1 MDWSNPSRTGTS
13 VGTHAREGWIH
24 SEGLRL
30 RYVEWGNLNAPP
42 IVALHGLRSFA
53 YTWEPVALPL
63 ADRFRVIALDQ
74 RGRGESDWDPQRRYY
89 AEHYV
94 RDLEALVDRLDLA
107 RFVLIGHSMGGS
119 NAFVYAG
126 AHPDRLAGLV
136 IEDMGPG
143 ASAGGAGAERIR
155 RELLATPARFAGWS
169 EAAAFWRSQR
179 PDVPDAAISARV
191 QHSMRQAADGAVVW
205 RHDAEG
211 IAAARLAATPQQLV
225 DLWPHVESLRI
236 PTLLLRGARSDFLTA
251 DTARAMVQRN
261 PVIRLVE
268 VPGASHYVHDD
279 NFGGFEAAL
288 QVYLVDPSLAAWAG
302 RRAR

>member
-1 MDWSNPSRTGTS
+1 MS
-13 VGTHAREGWIH
+13 THARRGWID

-30 RYVEWGNLNAPP
+30 RYVEWGAIDAPA

-63 ADRFRVIALDQ
+63 ADRFRLIALDQ
-74 RGRGESDWDPQRRYY
+74 RGRGESDWDPLRRYY
-89 AEHYV
+89 TEHYV
-94 RDLEALVDRLDLA
+94 RDLEALVDHLGLE

-155 RELLATPARFAGWS
+155 RELLATPARFADW
-169 EAAAFWRSQR
+169 EDAAAFWRRQR
-179 PDVPDAAISARV
+179 PNVSDAAISARV
-191 QHSMRQAADGAVVW
+191 QHSMKRAEDGGVAW

-211 IAAARLAATPQQLV
+211 IAAARLAASPQQLV
-225 DLWPHVESLRI
+225 DLWPHVESLRV
-236 PTLLLRGARSDFLTA
+236 PTLLLRGAHSDFLTSE
-251 DTARAMVQRN
+251 TARAMVQRN
-261 PVIRLVE
+261 PVIQLVE

-279 NFGGFEAAL
+279 NLPGFQAAL
-288 QVYLVDPSLAAWAG
+288 HAYLAEPALSAWA
-302 RRAR
+302 RLRAR

>member
-1 MDWSNPSRTGTS
+1 MA
-13 VGTHAREGWIH
+13 THAREGWIH

-30 RYVEWGNLNAPP
+30 RYVEWGAANAPA

-63 ADRFRVIALDQ
+63 ADRFRIIALDQ

-94 RDLEALVDRLDLA
+94 RDLEALVDHLDLA
-107 RFVLIGHSMGGS
+107 RFVLVGHSMGGS

-155 RELLATPARFAGWS
+155 RELLATPAQFADWGA
-169 EAAAFWRSQR
+169 AAAFWRSQR
-179 PDVPDAAISARV
+179 PNVPDAAIAARV
-191 QHSMRQAADGAVVW
+191 QHSMKRADDGTIVW

-211 IAAARLAATPQQLV
+211 ITAARLAATPQQLV
-225 DLWPHVESLRI
+225 DLWPHVESLRL
-236 PTLLLRGARSDFLTA
+236 PTLLLHGARSDFLTA
-251 DTARAMVQRN
+251 ETARAMVQRN
-261 PVIRLVE
+261 PVIRLVD
-268 VPGASHYVHDD
+268 VPDASHYVHDD
-279 NFGGFEAAL
+279 KLAGFEAAL
-288 QVYLVDPSLAAWAG
+288 HAYLADPALAGWAG

>member
-1 MDWSNPSRTGTS
+1 MA
-13 VGTHAREGWIH
+13 THARSGWIH

-30 RYVEWGNLNAPP
+30 RYVEWGPLDAPA

-63 ADRFRVIALDQ
+63 ADRFRFIALDQ
-74 RGRGESDWDPQRRYY
+74 RGRGQSDWDPQRRYY

-94 RDLEALVDRLDLA
+94 RDLEVLVEHLGLA
-107 RFVLIGHSMGGS
+107 RFVLLGHSMGGS

-126 AHPDRLAGLV
+126 THPERLAGLV

-155 RELLATPARFAGWS
+155 RELLATPMRFADWD
-169 EAAAFWRSQR
+169 AAVAFWRGQR
-179 PDVPDAAISARV
+179 PNVPDAAIAARV
-191 QHSMRQAADGAVVW
+191 QHSMKRAEDGAIVW

-211 IAAARLAATPQQLV
+211 IAAARLAATPAQLV

-251 DTARAMVQRN
+251 ETAREMVRRSPSIQ
-261 PVIRLVE
+261 LVE
-268 VPGASHYVHDD
+268 VPQASHYVHDD
-279 NFGGFEAAL
+279 NLPGFEAAL
-288 QVYLVDPSLAAWAG
+288 HAYLAQPSLAALA
-302 RRAR
+302 RRNAR

>member
-1 MDWSNPSRTGTS
+1 MA
-13 VGTHAREGWIH
+13 THAREGWIH

-30 RYVEWGNLNAPP
+30 RYVEWGAADAPA

-63 ADRFRVIALDQ
+63 ADRFRIIALDQ
-74 RGRGESDWDPQRRYY
+74 RGRGESDWDPQRRYH

-94 RDLEALVDRLDLA
+94 RDLQKLVDHLDLG
-107 RFVLIGHSMGGS
+107 RFLLIGHSMGGS

-155 RELLATPARFAGWS
+155 RELLATPTRFADWD
-169 EAAAFWRSQR
+169 AAVVFWRGQR
-179 PDVPDAAISARV
+179 PNVPDAAIAARV
-191 QHSMRQAADGAVVW
+191 QHSMKRIEDGAVVW

-225 DLWPHVESLRI
+225 DLWPHVDAVRV

-251 DTARAMVQRN
+251 ETAAAMVKRN
-261 PVIRLVE
+261 PTIRLVE
-268 VPGASHYVHDD
+268 IPDATHYVHDD
-279 NFGGFEAAL
+279 NFPAFEAAL
-288 QVYLVDPSLAAWAG
+288 RAFLADSSLAAWA
-302 RRAR
+302 RPRTR

>member
-1 MDWSNPSRTGTS
+1 M
-13 VGTHAREGWIH
+13 GTHAREGWIQ

-30 RYVEWGNLNAPP
+30 RYVEWGAVDAPA

-63 ADRFRVIALDQ
+63 AERFRIIALDQ
-74 RGRGESDWDPQRRYY
+74 RGRGQSDWDPQRCYY

-94 RDLEALVDRLDLA
+94 RDLEALVDHLDLA
-107 RFVLIGHSMGGS
+107 RFVLVGHSMGGA

-126 AHPDRLAGLV
+126 LHPDRLAGLV

-155 RELLATPARFAGWS
+155 RELLATPTRFADWDA
-169 EAAAFWRSQR
+169 AAAFWRSQR
-179 PDVPDAAISARV
+179 PNVPDTAIVARV
-191 QHSMRQAADGAVVW
+191 QHSMKLADHGTEVVW

-225 DLWPHVESLRI
+225 DLWPHVESLRL
-236 PTLLLRGARSDFLTA
+236 PTLLLHGARSDFLTA
-251 DTARAMVQRN
+251 ETARAMVQRN
-261 PVIRLVE
+261 PVIQLVD
-268 VPGASHYVHDD
+268 VPDASHYVHDD
-279 NFGGFEAAL
+279 NLAGFEAAL
-288 QVYLVDPSLAAWAG
+288 HAYLADSTRVGWAS

>member
-1 MDWSNPSRTGTS
+1 M
-13 VGTHAREGWIH
+13 GTHAREGWITN
-24 SEGLRL
+24 EGLRL
-30 RYVEWGNLNAPP
+30 RYVEWGAADAPA

-63 ADRFRVIALDQ
+63 ADRFRIIALDQ
-74 RGRGESDWDPQRRYY
+74 RGRGESDWDAQRRYFT
-89 AEHYV
+89 EHYV
-94 RDLEALVDRLDLA
+94 RDLEVLVDRLELA
-107 RFVLIGHSMGGS
+107 RFVLLGHSMGGS

-126 AHPDRLAGLV
+126 RHPERLAGLV

-155 RELLATPARFAGWS
+155 RELLATPGRFDDWDGAL
-169 EAAAFWRSQR
+169 AFWRSQR
-179 PDVPDAAISARV
+179 PNVPDAAIAARV
-191 QHSMRQAADGAVVW
+191 RHSMRHTDDGSVVW
-205 RHDAEG
+205 RHDADG

-225 DLWPHVESLRI
+225 DLWPHVDALRV

-251 DTARAMVQRN
+251 ETAAAMVQRN

-268 VPGASHYVHDD
+268 VPNASHYVHDD
-279 NFGGFEAAL
+279 NLSGFEAAAHAFL
-288 QVYLVDPSLAAWAG
+288 ADPSLAAWAR

>member
-1 MDWSNPSRTGTS
+1 MA
-13 VGTHAREGWIH
+13 THAREGWIR

-30 RYVEWGNLNAPP
+30 RYVEWGAADAPA

-63 ADRFRVIALDQ
+63 ADRFRIVALDQ
-74 RGRGESDWDPQRRYY
+74 RGRGESDWDPQRRYF

-94 RDLEALVDRLDLA
+94 RDLEALVDHLGLA

-126 AHPDRLAGLV
+126 GHADRLAGLV

-155 RELLATPARFAGWS
+155 RELLATPTRFADWDA
-169 EAAAFWRSQR
+169 AAAFWRGQR
-179 PDVPDAAISARV
+179 PNVPDAAIAARV
-191 QHSMRQAADGAVVW
+191 QHSLKRAEDGAIVW

-211 IAAARLAATPQQLV
+211 IAAARLAATPQQLI
-225 DLWPHVESLRI
+225 DLWPLVDSLRI
-236 PTLLLRGARSDFLTA
+236 RTLLLRGARSDFLTA
-251 DTARAMVQRN
+251 ETAAEVVKRN
-261 PVIRLVE
+261 PAICLVE

-279 NFGGFEAAL
+279 NLAGFEAAL
-288 QVYLVDPSLAAWAG
+288 HSYLNDPSLAAWARG
-302 RRAR
+302 RVR

>member
-1 MDWSNPSRTGTS
+1 MA
-13 VGTHAREGWIH
+13 THAREGWIH

-30 RYVEWGNLNAPP
+30 RYVEWGAVDAPA

-63 ADRFRVIALDQ
+63 ADRFRIIALDQ

-94 RDLEALVDRLDLA
+94 RDLAVLADHLKLA

-126 AHPDRLAGLV
+126 THADRLAGLV

-143 ASAGGAGAERIR
+143 ASAGGAGSERIR
-155 RELLATPARFAGWS
+155 RELLATPARFADWD
-169 EAAAFWRSQR
+169 AAVAFWRSQR
-179 PDVPDAAISARV
+179 PNVPDAAIAARV
-191 QHSMRQAADGAVVW
+191 LHSMKRTEGGTVVW

-225 DLWPHVESLRI
+225 DLWPHVEALRI
-236 PTLLLRGARSDFLTA
+236 PTLLMRGACSDFLTA
-251 DTARAMVQRN
+251 ETAAAMVQRN
-261 PVIRLVE
+261 PAIRLVE
-268 VPGASHYVHDD
+268 VPGATHYVHDD
-279 NFGGFEAAL
+279 NFPAFEAAL
-288 QVYLVDPSLAAWAG
+288 HAYLADPALARWS
-302 RRAR
+302 RPRLR

>member
-1 MDWSNPSRTGTS
+1 MA
-13 VGTHAREGWIH
+13 THSREGWIY

-30 RYVEWGNLNAPP
+30 RYVEWGAADTPA

-63 ADRFRVIALDQ
+63 ADRFRIIALDQ
-74 RGRGESDWDPQRRYY
+74 RGRGQSDWDPQRRYY

-94 RDLEALVDRLDLA
+94 RDLEALVDHLALA
-107 RFVLIGHSMGGS
+107 RFVLVGHSMGGS

-155 RELLATPARFAGWS
+155 RELLATPTRFADWDA
-169 EAAAFWRSQR
+169 AAAFWRSQR
-179 PDVPDAAISARV
+179 PNVPDAAIAARV
-191 QHSMRQAADGAVVW
+191 QHSMKRDDDGAVVW

-225 DLWPHVESLRI
+225 DLWPHVDSLRV

-251 DTARAMVQRN
+251 ETARAMVQRC
-261 PVIRLVE
+261 PAIRLVE
-268 VPGASHYVHDD
+268 VPDASHYVHDD
-279 NFGGFEAAL
+279 NLAGFEAAL
-288 QVYLVDPSLAAWAG
+288 HAYLAEPSLVALA
-302 RRAR
+302 RPRAR